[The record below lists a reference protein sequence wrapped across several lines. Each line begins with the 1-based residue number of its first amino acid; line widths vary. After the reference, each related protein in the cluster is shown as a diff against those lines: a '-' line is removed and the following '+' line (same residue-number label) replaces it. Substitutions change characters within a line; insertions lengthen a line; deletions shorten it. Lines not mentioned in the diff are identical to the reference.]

1 MIVWFSLSLLSDRCK
16 LDTLRQVKFFI
27 SDLDVEIVL
36 KQKTRAQLVLHLM
49 DQSVNVLSLALNS
62 AVYLIIE
69 WETVPTT
76 TRTGLFS
83 HHGQFSTVRNPVDNG
98 L

>member
-1 MIVWFSLSLLSDRCK
+1 MIVWFSLLSDRCK
-16 LDTLRQVKFFI
+16 LYTLRQVKFFI

-36 KQKTRAQLVLHLM
+36 KQKARAQLVLHLM
-49 DQSVNVLSLALNS
+49 DQSVYVLSLALNS
-62 AVYLIIE
+62 AVYLIIA
-69 WETVPTT
+69 WETVPTP

-83 HHGQFSTVRNPVDNG
+83 HHGQTPTIRNPVDNG